1 MLKKIFNSK
10 KVEVASASS
19 KEVKEYIKALD
30 RFNDAVD
37 ELDKVTAKMFEQNDV
52 RMKRLQRIPF

>member
-1 MLKKIFNSK
+1 MLKKFFGNK
-10 KVEVASASS
+10 KVEATAS

-30 RFNDAVD
+30 RFNEAVD
-37 ELDKVTAKMFEQNDV
+37 ELDKVTTKMFEQNDI